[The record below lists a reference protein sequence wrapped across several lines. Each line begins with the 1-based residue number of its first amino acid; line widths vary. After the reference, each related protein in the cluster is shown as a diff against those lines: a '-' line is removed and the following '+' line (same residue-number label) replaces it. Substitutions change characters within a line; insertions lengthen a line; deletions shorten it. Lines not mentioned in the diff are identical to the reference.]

1 MREFQKI
8 ENLEFI
14 EHSANKNVKIGYVF
28 THKNDS
34 VEFTSAIVKI
44 PKGESIPEHTHDVY
58 DIICP
63 VSGKG
68 RIWVENAGECELKKG
83 VFVKVPPHTK
93 HRIFDVQEDLEI
105 YDIFS
110 GFLL

>member
-1 MREFQKI
+1 MREFQTVY
-8 ENLEFI
+8 NLVFI
-14 EHSANKNVKIGYVF
+14 DHPVNKNVKIGYIL
-28 THKNDS
+28 THKDDNID
-34 VEFTSAIVKI
+34 FTSAIVKI
-44 PKGESIPEHTHDVY
+44 PKGEVIPEHTHDVY

-63 VSGKG
+63 LSGKG
-68 RIWVENAGECELKKG
+68 KIWVENTGEHELEKG

-110 GFLL
+110 GFVL